1 MIGLPTCQPESPCRP
16 CVRTMPRG
24 VAGFTLIE
32 LMIVMVIVATVAIL
46 AGPGFMEA
54 SLNSRLKSSTNAFLS
69 SVYSARGEAIK
80 RNVPVR
86 LCASADGSSCATSG
100 DWEQGWVVLDPND
113 VVIKHQ
119 QALPVGYKVT
129 STGGLT
135 LTFQPSG
142 LASTLSTFKLCR
154 SAPEPGGQERL
165 VNVSGTG
172 RPSVTKTT
180 TAICPA

>member
-1 MIGLPTCQPESPCRP
+1 MIGLRTFQPASRQ
-16 CVRTMPRG
+16 RGDRAMPHR
-24 VAGFTLIE
+24 VAGFTLVE
-32 LMIVMVIVATVAIL
+32 LMIVLVIVAVVVMM

-54 SLNSRLKSSTNAFLS
+54 SLNTKLKTSTNALLS

-113 VVIKHQ
+113 VVIEHR
-119 QALPVGYKVT
+119 QALSSGYKMT
-129 STGGLT
+129 STGGLI

-142 LASTLSTFKLCR
+142 LASTSSTIKVCR
-154 SAPEPGGQERL
+154 AAPEPGGQERL
-165 VNVSGTG
+165 VTVWGTG

-180 TAICPA
+180 TASCPS

>member
-1 MIGLPTCQPESPCRP
+1 MSGLRISQSTSGQ
-16 CVRTMPRG
+16 CVGKAMPRAA
-24 VAGFTLIE
+24 AGFTLVE
-32 LMIVMVIVATVAIL
+32 LMIVLVIVAVVVVM

-54 SLNSRLKSSTNAFLS
+54 SLNSKLKTSTNALLS

-113 VVIKHQ
+113 VVIESQ
-119 QALPVGYKVT
+119 QALPPGYKMT

-142 LASTLSTFKLCR
+142 LASTSSTIKVCR
-154 SAPEPGGQERL
+154 SAPEPGRQERL
-165 VNVSGTG
+165 VTVWGTG

-180 TAICPA
+180 TASCPS